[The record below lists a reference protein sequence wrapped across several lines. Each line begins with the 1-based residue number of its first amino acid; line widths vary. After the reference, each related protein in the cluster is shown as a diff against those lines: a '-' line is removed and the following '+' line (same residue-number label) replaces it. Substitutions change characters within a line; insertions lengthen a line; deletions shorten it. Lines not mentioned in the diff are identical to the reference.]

1 MSVEKSSVR
10 SGNMSRIANK
20 PLVLPA
26 KVEVTIDGTT
36 VKVKGPMGELS
47 RSFPEF
53 VKFSVADNAVTT
65 TIHTDDRKKKPMLGT
80 AAALIRNM
88 VLGVS
93 AGYKKQLLIEG
104 VGFKA
109 DAKGEELHLA
119 LGFSHPVVVPVPK
132 GLKVTTGKGTIDIE
146 GIDKE
151 LVGAFAADVRA
162 LKKPEPFKGKG
173 IRYSDEVIR
182 RKQGKK
188 TA

>member
-1 MSVEKSSVR
+1 MAKSFVKF
-10 SGNMSRIANK
+10 GNMSRIANK
-20 PLVLPA
+20 PLVIPA
-26 KVEVTIDGTT
+26 KVEVTVTGTT
-36 VKVKGPMGELS
+36 VKVKGPMGELV
-47 RSFPEF
+47 RTFPEF
-53 VKFSVADNAVTT
+53 VSVVVADNAITT
-65 TIHTDDRKKKPMLGT
+65 TLTTEDRKKKPMLGT
-80 AAALIRNM
+80 AASLVRNM
-88 VLGVS
+88 VTGVT
-93 AGYKKQLLIEG
+93 AGYKKQLIIEG

-119 LGFSHPVVVPVPK
+119 LGFSHPVVVAVPK

-173 IRYSDEVIR
+173 IRYTDEIIR

>member
-1 MSVEKSSVR
+1 
-10 SGNMSRIANK
+10 MSRLAKK
-20 PLVLPA
+20 PLALPKGVEA
-26 KVEVTIDGTT
+26 KLDGTTLTIKGPKGELTRSFPAFVKFAVAADAVTVTID
-36 VKVKGPMGELS
+36 
-47 RSFPEF
+47 
-53 VKFSVADNAVTT
+53 SVE
-65 TIHTDDRKKKPMLGT
+65 RKDQPMLGT
-80 AAALIRNM
+80 AAALARNM
-88 VLGVS
+88 VLGVTE
-93 AGYKKQLLIEG
+93 GFKKQLIIEG

-109 DAKGEELHLA
+109 DAKGDELNMA

-173 IRYSDEVIR
+173 IRYAGEVIR

-188 TA
+188 SA